1 MYSVVVAFGLAS
13 VMLCIG
19 MAIRAKVQIL
29 SAYADAGQCYRRYLR
44 IILMNLVLLQNIRSA
59 V

>member
-19 MAIRAKVQIL
+19 MAIRAKVKF
-29 SAYADAGQCYRRYLR
+29 YRRYIR
-44 IILMNLVLLQNIRSA
+44 IYPDESGTVKISGRRCKCNGFQ
-59 V
+59 

>member
-19 MAIRAKVQIL
+19 MAIRAN
-29 SAYADAGQCYRRYLR
+29 ADAGQCYRRYLR
-44 IILMNLVLLQNIRSA
+44 IYPDESGTVKISGRRCKCNGF
-59 V
+59 

>member
-19 MAIRAKVQIL
+19 MAIRAKVKFFQHMLMPVRIYPDE
-29 SAYADAGQCYRRYLR
+29 SGTVKISGRRCKC
-44 IILMNLVLLQNIRSA
+44 NGFQ
-59 V
+59 